1 MLRTLL
7 TSIGCLATW
16 TLPAA
21 GQEWTAQQEAF
32 FEGRIR
38 PVLVEHCY
46 ACHDGEAGELQGGLS
61 LSTRADLL
69 RGGDSGPALVPGDAE
84 GSLLLRAL
92 RYTDESYQ
100 MPPRGK
106 LDERVIADFEAWIR
120 DGAADPRGGASEAV
134 DTGWDLEADRD
145 HWAFLEI
152 RDPHAPET
160 ERPDLGELDRFIQA
174 RLEAEGLS
182 FNPRADRRTLARRL
196 SFDVTGLPLDPERL
210 ERYVSDPR
218 SDEDATAA
226 LIDELLASPHYGEH
240 WGRQWLDLVRYA
252 DSNGLDENV
261 AMAEAWRYRDYVVRA
276 LNADKP
282 YDRFLTEQIAGDLL
296 PEPSDPQD
304 LRDALTATGFWTL
317 GPKMLA
323 EQDQEKMVIDIVD
336 EQLDIATRTFLGM
349 TVSCAR
355 CHDHKF
361 DPVPTTDY
369 YALAGILR
377 STRTMEHTNTV
388 AMWFERELASSDEL
402 AARDAWRA
410 ERDRA
415 RAARDAAREA
425 ARGSLAPTWQAQVDR
440 YLLAG
445 AAAARQ
451 AVIFEAESFSKGN
464 GGVNTGQWGSPEVA
478 IVHTVNSDPQ
488 FLEYTVQV
496 PLAGRYRLEA
506 RYASMESRA
515 LRLLVDGVEVRED
528 ACGRGTGSFTPETQ
542 AWESLCELEL
552 TAGEH
557 VVRFERGGALPHLDK
572 FAWVPVFDEGPAWP
586 LSTAMAQGLAAPIV
600 RNFAE
605 YLARPA
611 VQPIVAP
618 FVELAGLAGEPETW
632 ATRAEVAWADF
643 ARRADAGE
651 LKLQPLV
658 RGLLD
663 EAPPTSLD
671 DLAAR
676 YRSLVLLARR
686 GLESDG
692 AEASPSLADWRR
704 VLTTEHGPFYVHPD
718 ELAGLYTDETAE
730 ELERLDAELARLE
743 GAAPGMFERA
753 LAVEDGRVQDLPV
766 HIRGNHLT
774 LADEATPRGFLSV
787 IDHLAPWEPLP
798 EDESGRLQFAEWL
811 LHERHPLTA
820 RVMANRVWQGHFGL
834 GLVAQGSNWGLRGS
848 EPTHPELLDWLA
860 TRLREDGWSLKALHR
875 RILNSQTYAQ
885 SSEWNPLAAE
895 RDPEERLLWR
905 YPRRR
910 LGAEAIRDSL
920 LAVSGLLDPE
930 LGGSLMRTGNHGYVT
945 NDQSNNQA
953 RYDNHR
959 RSLYQPII
967 RNAQYGF
974 FTTFDY
980 NDPSLHI
987 DRRPETVVPAQAL
1000 LMLNSPLVIEAS
1012 EALAADLIE
1021 QVPSGVNERASL
1033 AFQRALGRPAKP
1045 GEVEGARA
1053 FLATALATLPEPDP
1067 EAVETPAAS
1076 DAAPA
1081 QPKSLLV
1088 GEPQAPTSLAAA
1100 GERQDGPG
1108 PSAALEHAAW
1118 SRFVQVLLASSEFLY
1133 VD

>member
-1 MLRTLL
+1 MLRFLV
-7 TSIGCLATW
+7 TSFGCLA
-16 TLPAA
+16 LSPLGAA
-21 GQEWTAQQEAF
+21 QQWTAEQEAF
-32 FEGRIR
+32 FEARIR

-69 RGGDSGPALVPGDAE
+69 RGGDSGPALVPGDPE

-106 LDERVIADFEAWIR
+106 LDERVIADFEAWIA
-120 DGAADPRGGASEAV
+120 DGAADPRGGESSVE
-134 DTGWDLEADRD
+134 TSGWDLEAGRD

-152 RDPHAPET
+152 RDPSGPET
-160 ERPDLGELDRFIQA
+160 ERPDLGELDRFVQA

-182 FNPRADRRTLARRL
+182 LNPRADRRTLARRL

-210 ERYVSDPR
+210 ERYLADAR
-218 SDEDATAA
+218 SDEEATAA

-388 AMWFERELASSDEL
+388 AMWFERELATSEEL

-415 RAARDAAREA
+415 LGARDAAREA

-445 AAAARQ
+445 AAAAKQ
-451 AVIFEAESFSKGN
+451 AVIFEAESFSDGN

-478 IVHTVNSDPQ
+478 IVHTINSDPQ
-488 FLEYTVQV
+488 FLEYRVQV

-506 RYASMESRA
+506 RYACQDGRP
-515 LRLLVDGVEVRED
+515 LRLAVDGEVVRED
-528 ACGRGTGSFTPETQ
+528 ACGQSTGSYTPETQ
-542 AWESLCELEL
+542 TWESQCELEL
-552 TAGEH
+552 SAGEH

-572 FAWVPVFDEGPAWP
+572 FAWVPVFGEGEPWP
-586 LSTAMAQGLAAPIV
+586 LSTGASQGLAAPIV

-618 FVELAGLAGEPETW
+618 FVELANLGGEPESW
-632 ATRAEVAWADF
+632 ATRAEMAWADLT
-643 ARRADAGE
+643 RRADAGE
-651 LKLQPLV
+651 LELQPLV

-663 EAPPTSLD
+663 EAPPTSLGE
-671 DLAAR
+671 LAAR

-686 GLESDG
+686 GLEADG
-692 AEASPSLADWRR
+692 SQASQALAAWRR
-704 VLTTEHGPFYVHPD
+704 VLSTEHGPFFVHPD
-718 ELAGLYTDETAE
+718 ELATLYTDETAE
-730 ELERLDAELARLE
+730 ELELLEAELARLE
-743 GAAPGMFERA
+743 GAAPAMFERA
-753 LAVEDGRVQDLPV
+753 LAVEDGQVQDLPV

-774 LADEATPRGFLSV
+774 LADETTPRGFLTV
-787 IDHLAPWEPLP
+787 LDHLAPWEPLP
-798 EDESGRLQFAEWL
+798 DGQSGRMQFAEWL

-820 RVMANRVWQGHFGL
+820 RVMANRLWQGHFGL

-875 RILNSQTYAQ
+875 RILNSATYAQ
-885 SSEWNPLAAE
+885 SSEWDALSAE
-895 RDPEERLLWR
+895 RDPEELLLWR

-910 LGAEAIRDSL
+910 LSAESIRDNL

-1012 EALAADLIE
+1012 EALAAELIE
-1021 QVPSGVNERASL
+1021 RVPAGVDERASL
-1033 AFQRALGRPAKP
+1033 AFELALGRPATD
-1045 GEVEGARA
+1045 GEVDGARA
-1053 FLATALATLPEPDP
+1053 FLQTALATLPEPEP
-1067 EAVETPAAS
+1067 KPVETPGEPEG
-1076 DAAPA
+1076 APA
-1081 QPKSLLV
+1081 KPKSLLV
-1088 GEPQAPTSLAAA
+1088 GDPDATKALAAA
-1100 GERQDGPG
+1100 GERQEGPG